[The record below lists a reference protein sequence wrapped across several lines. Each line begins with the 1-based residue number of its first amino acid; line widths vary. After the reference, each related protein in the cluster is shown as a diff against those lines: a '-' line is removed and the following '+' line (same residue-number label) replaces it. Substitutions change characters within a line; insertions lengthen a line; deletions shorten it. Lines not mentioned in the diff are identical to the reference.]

1 MSTGSD
7 PRVEVGVRIRQLREQ
22 KGLSQEEL
30 GHRAGVDRTY
40 VSSCERGRRNVSLL
54 TLYRIAAALEVEPA
68 ELLSR
73 DAGEKPGA

>member
-1 MSTGSD
+1 MSAGSD
-7 PRVEVGVRIRQLREQ
+7 PRVAVGVRIRQLREQ

-40 VSSCERGRRNVSLL
+40 VSSCERGRRNLSLL

-68 ELLSR
+68 ALLSR
-73 DAGEKPGA
+73 DADEGSGA

>member
-1 MSTGSD
+1 MA
-7 PRVEVGVRIRQLREQ
+7 VGIRIRQLREQ

-54 TLYRIAAALEVEPA
+54 TLYRIAAALEVEPGA
-68 ELLSR
+68 LLSR
-73 DAGEKPGA
+73 DAGEGSDG